1 MDLQAVATTDA
12 VTSAAI
18 GRSNLRELPPASLR
32 ALVAGAGVRVARPGE
47 ILHDEGE
54 DQAHLELVIF
64 GLVRVFVL
72 APDGRSLTV
81 RYVRPGGL
89 VGAVSLYA
97 PAFALPATIEAIVET
112 RLLVLAPDTVRQ
124 AVATDPLVARAL
136 LTELGERVQA
146 FIAEIPWGAFAT
158 VRQRVARRLL
168 DLASEDVR
176 GPEMVARIS
185 QQQLAAE
192 CGTVRG
198 VVVRELRALRASGLV
213 ATRRDAI
220 TVLDPDALLRESG
233 LDAV

>member
-1 MDLQAVATTDA
+1 MQSGQALLGADVTDA
-12 VTSAAI
+12 IA
-18 GRSNLRELPPASLR
+18 RSNLGSLAAERLASFSGGATLR
-32 ALVAGAGVRVARPGE
+32 IARPGE
-47 ILHDEGE
+47 TLHDEG
-54 DQAHLELVIF
+54 DARPHLELLVE
-64 GLVRVFVL
+64 GLVRVFVVG
-72 APDGRSLTV
+72 PDGRSLTV

-97 PAFALPATIEAIVET
+97 PSFELPATIQAIVET
-112 RLLVLAPDTVRQ
+112 RLIAFSPDAVRQ
-124 AVATDPLVARAL
+124 AVDTDPAVARAL

-168 DLASEDVR
+168 DLGAEAVDGR
-176 GPEMVARIS
+176 QMVARIS

-198 VVVRELRALRASGLV
+198 AVVRELRELRALGLV

-220 TVLDPDALLRESG
+220 TILDPAGLLVESE
-233 LDAV
+233 LHPT